1 MVDPKDIM
9 NKVLD
14 QANERCNQ
22 WNPPAQA
29 SERDEWWIDP
39 ISDFEDEDCD
49 PVLTAYTRHPG
60 QGPLDFQA
68 RLIKVIPAS
77 EVEKVRKSEF
87 DRGWKAAI
95 EFANA
100 AWKPILNPKE
110 GGAE

>member
-1 MVDPKDIM
+1 MTCTCTITNGSGVCPHG
-9 NKVLD
+9 NSLS
-14 QANERCNQ
+14 
-22 WNPPAQA
+22 A
-29 SERDEWWIDP
+29 SEREREREWWIDP

-68 RLIKVIPAS
+68 RLIKVVPAS
-77 EVEKVRKSEF
+77 EVEKVKQSEF

-100 AWKPILNPKE
+100 AWKPILNPPEAK
-110 GGAE
+110 